1 VLPGKKQ
8 FWHRG
13 AVNLERRNRAHA
25 AIRADRRQLAGQG
38 AGEMRAKRWR
48 LPVIVVTLVAGTG
61 GALVTSVTG
70 AGAASRPSRPTG
82 GAAGLSWP
90 AGTDLPGG
98 AAAARL
104 LRVAATGPAPLVTD
118 VVGHRRSKRG
128 LAAPRLSAAM
138 LAAGQIRQAGALAYL
153 RHAQPPAAR
162 DLAGTQRAQ
171 IRDYFCGPAAVTE
184 MLAQLDVV
192 LHQQAAAR
200 DLGTKLSGTDWSNKH
215 GYPVPRV
222 LNAHQTR
229 NKYVA
234 VALPWSPTAV
244 QIGVF
249 RMDLVRDI
257 SRGSG
262 VPLAGNGYEVPGGP
276 HLVGHP
282 PGQTIMHWF
291 DIRGYSQSGA
301 VTDYED
307 SVHGASS
314 IGWSAAVP
322 AYSSL
327 STVTMVYI
335 LGARGYIW

>member
-1 VLPGKKQ
+1 
-8 FWHRG
+8 
-13 AVNLERRNRAHA
+13 
-25 AIRADRRQLAGQG
+25 
-38 AGEMRAKRWR
+38 M
-48 LPVIVVTLVAGTG
+48 IVVTLVAGTG
-61 GALVTSVTG
+61 GAFVTSITG
-70 AGAASRPSRPTG
+70 AGAASHPAGQGRQARLTWAPTRPAAQTHPVLRPAAPRHAAGRIRPSRPVSAT
-82 GAAGLSWP
+82 AGPVLP
-90 AGTDLPGG
+90 ADTVLPAG
-98 AAAARL
+98 AAAVRIL
-104 LRVAATGPAPLVTD
+104 KVAATRPAPLVTD
-118 VVGHRRSKRG
+118 AVGHRRSKRG

-138 LAAGQIRQAGALAYL
+138 LLAGKIRQAQARAYL
-153 RHAQPPAAR
+153 RNAHPAEAR

-171 IRDYFCGPAAVTE
+171 IRDYFCGPAMVTE
-184 MLAQLDVV
+184 MLAQLNVV

-200 DLGTKLSGTDWSNKH
+200 DLGTNQSGTDWSNAH

-222 LNAHQTR
+222 LNSHQAR

-234 VALPWSPTAV
+234 VALPWSPTAA

-249 RMDLVRDI
+249 KMDLVRDI

-291 DIRGYSQSGA
+291 DIRGYSHSGA

-322 AYSSL
+322 AYSSV

-335 LGARGYIW
+335 LGARGYVW

>member
-1 VLPGKKQ
+1 
-8 FWHRG
+8 
-13 AVNLERRNRAHA
+13 
-25 AIRADRRQLAGQG
+25 
-38 AGEMRAKRWR
+38 MRAVRWR
-48 LPVIVVTLVAGTG
+48 LPVIIVTLVAGTTG
-61 GALVTSVTG
+61 TLVTSITG
-70 AGAASRPSRPTG
+70 AGAVSRPPGHARQASTAGPGRQARTGRPASTARQASRARPG
-82 GAAGLSWP
+82 SAGVP
-90 AGTDLPGG
+90 AGAP
-98 AAAARL
+98 AARIL
-104 LRVAATGPAPLVTD
+104 KVAATRPAPLVTD
-118 VVGHRRSKRG
+118 AVGQRRSKRG

-138 LAAGQIRQAGALAYL
+138 LLAGRIRQAQARAYL
-153 RHAQPPAAR
+153 RHALPPVAR
-162 DLAGTQRAQ
+162 DLTGTQRAQ

-184 MLAQLDVV
+184 MLAQLHVV
-192 LHQQAAAR
+192 LHQHAAAR
-200 DLGTKLSGTDWSNKH
+200 DLGTNPSGTDWSNAR

-229 NKYVA
+229 NRYVA
-234 VALPWSPTAV
+234 VALPWSPTRA

-249 RMDLVRDI
+249 RMDLVRDV

-282 PGQTIMHWF
+282 AGQTIMHWF

-327 STVTMVYI
+327 STVTIVYI
-335 LGARGYIW
+335 LGARGYVW